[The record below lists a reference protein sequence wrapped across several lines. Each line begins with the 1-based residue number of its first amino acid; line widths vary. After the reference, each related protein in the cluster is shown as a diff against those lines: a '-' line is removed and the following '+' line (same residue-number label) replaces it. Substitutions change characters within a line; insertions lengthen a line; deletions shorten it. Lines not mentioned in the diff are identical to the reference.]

1 MKRTVPDRPKRP
13 VEALASNTV
22 TNHAFRAPSP
32 SRHEMQPRGPTHAGR
47 RLVRRVAARP
57 SFPARLQQSARR
69 ALSCEPVEDQVF
81 TTLLL
86 ITLCMT
92 VYAFAMVAGDEG

>member
-1 MKRTVPDRPKRP
+1 MPAAVLFTGWRP
-13 VEALASNTV
+13 
-22 TNHAFRAPSP
+22 AFP
-32 SRHEMQPRGPTHAGR
+32 SRRACNNPR
-47 RLVRRVAARP
+47 
-57 SFPARLQQSARR
+57 QR